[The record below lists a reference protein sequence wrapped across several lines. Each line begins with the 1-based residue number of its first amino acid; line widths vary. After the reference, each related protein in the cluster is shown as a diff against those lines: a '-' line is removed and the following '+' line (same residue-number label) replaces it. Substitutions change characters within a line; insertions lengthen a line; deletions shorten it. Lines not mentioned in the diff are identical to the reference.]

1 MLLKMTFEEKLYRI
15 LSWLV
20 SDTVQKTP
28 ADKYNSF
35 YQIEIFSKIL
45 EEKLD
50 IQEVELIK
58 SKLIED
64 EYIRFSDNGLPVFQ
78 ISNSA
83 IVFVNNGGYLKEKEK
98 NSQENLERKRWAKM
112 KRREFAIVII
122 MALVAILSF
131 IFGNFIMK

>member
-1 MLLKMTFEEKLYRI
+1 MTFEEKLYRI